1 MIPIS
6 VITPKEAGQILAG
19 VRSVSM
25 EQKTTKQLPCLA
37 RLKAFE
43 LAVVMKQ
50 AELSEEANLE

>member
-1 MIPIS
+1 
-6 VITPKEAGQILAG
+6 
-19 VRSVSM
+19 M
-25 EQKTTKQLPCLA
+25 EQKKTKQLPCLD